1 MSEAEALAMTTRPP
15 RSFLSFFSGQFSGKT
30 LRRYLFFMA
39 AVFGGLVAIAF
50 LLFPQYTLFDYSVS
64 SLGAWHKN
72 PAGWWFFSI
81 AMWAMGIMVVPF
93 LLHAKRKF
101 EKYTPRSARLF
112 QACVFVTAGGT
123 VALGF
128 FPESPGT
135 DTIHYI
141 AAGFIFV
148 GIFVDACISWVSIG
162 KMARAA
168 RPHQRQIAIIA
179 SLVLMIAAF
188 WVILLG
194 MLIMYLVSRST
205 FLSSVYFWEWCYV
218 MVSDGLYL
226 LLLEIVVSR
235 EPEP

>member
-1 MSEAEALAMTTRPP
+1 M
-15 RSFLSFFSGQFSGKT
+15 G
-30 LRRYLFFMA
+30 

-50 LLFPQYTLFDYSVS
+50 LLFPNYTFFDYSVS

-72 PAGWWFFSI
+72 PAGWWVFSV
-81 AMWAMGIMVVPF
+81 AMWSMGIMIIPF
-93 LLHAKRKF
+93 FMHVKRAF
-101 EKYTPRSARLF
+101 GKYTPRFARLF
-112 QACVFVTAGGT
+112 QACVFVTAGGM

-135 DTIHYI
+135 ATIHYV

-148 GIFVDACISWVSIG
+148 GFFVDACISWISLG

-168 RPHQRQIAIIA
+168 STRQRRIAIVFGLA
-179 SLVLMIAAF
+179 SMIAAF

-194 MLIMYLVSRST
+194 MAIMYLASRSV
-205 FLSSVYFWEWCYV
+205 FMSSIYFWEWCYLL
-218 MVSDGLYL
+218 VSIGLYL

-235 EPEP
+235 EPVA